1 MPNSRTAFTDVMLTV
16 ATANTAQFLFNR
28 IEKHPIVQYLVDS
41 FSMSDLLSK
50 YFEESAKQD
59 RSIQQT
65 TIVLTL
71 VQAILNKV
79 PSEEL
84 PATFKQ
90 SARDST
96 FLWVKDL
103 LLLNLSKKKVTPAT
117 FERYTFKGV
126 AISNPL
132 QPRRVESS
140 YTSAKFA

>member
-41 FSMSDLLSK
+41 FSVSDLLTK

-71 VQAILNKV
+71 VQAVLNKV
-79 PSEEL
+79 PSEDL

-90 SARDST
+90 SATDST

-103 LLLNLSKKKVTPAT
+103 LALNISKRKVTPAT
-117 FERYTFKGV
+117 FETYTFKGIT
-126 AISNPL
+126 ASNPA

-140 YTSAKFA
+140 YTSANFA

>member
-41 FSMSDLLSK
+41 FSVSDLLSK

-79 PSEEL
+79 PSEDL

-90 SARDST
+90 SATDST

-117 FERYTFKGV
+117 FEKYTFNGF
-126 AISNPL
+126 ATSNPL

-140 YTSAKFA
+140 YTLAKFA